1 MAKNPGDR
9 IAAIILLALAVFVFA
24 ESFTMPDPVQKLDPG
39 VAAFPR
45 GLAVLIGVLA
55 LVPLFRPQP
64 GEPLPQGRYAWRV
77 IGTVLLLAGYAM
89 VLDLI
94 GFVITTILFILAEL
108 LLLGIRRPVTLIAMP
123 FGVGLGLFYIFRTLL
138 GVALPT
144 SGLGGLPI

>member
-1 MAKNPGDR
+1 MTRNPGDR
-9 IAAIILLALAVFVFA
+9 VAAVILLALAVFVFA
-24 ESFTMPDPVQKLDPG
+24 YSFTMPDPVQELDPG

-64 GEPLPQGRYAWRV
+64 GEALPRGLYAGRV
-77 IGTVLLLAGYAM
+77 IGTVALLAGYAM
-89 VLDLI
+89 VLDII
-94 GFVITTILFILAEL
+94 GFVITTVAFTLAEL
-108 LLLGIRRPVTLIAMP
+108 FLLGIRRPVTLIVMP
-123 FGVGLGLFYIFRTLL
+123 LGVGLGLFYVFRTLL